1 MENYILSQ
9 HFVWLSA
16 MRKRV
21 VLQIPAFQCFSQIHW
36 PPSGRRCPKEAS
48 AYDQNISKVANSG
61 KVVPREFTFLML
73 EPAEKPSTLCKVHR
87 LVAALPPEGINPV
100 IISRLH
106 LVLNTFIGSCKHRSH
121 PSEQILFIVPS
132 FYGQNYFW
140 VWL

>member
-9 HFVWLSA
+9 HFVWQSA

-21 VLQIPAFQCFSQIHW
+21 VLQIPAFSVSVRSTGLLQDEDA
-36 PPSGRRCPKEAS
+36 RRRPVH
-48 AYDQNISKVANSG
+48 DLNISKVANSG
-61 KVVPREFTFLML
+61 KVVPSEFTFLML

-87 LVAALPPEGINPV
+87 LVAVLPPEGINPV

>member
-1 MENYILSQ
+1 MHDL
-9 HFVWLSA
+9 
-16 MRKRV
+16 
-21 VLQIPAFQCFSQIHW
+21 
-36 PPSGRRCPKEAS
+36 
-48 AYDQNISKVANSG
+48 NISKVANSG
-61 KVVPREFTFLML
+61 KVVPSEFTFLML